1 MTRGIEVLLAQALC
15 RSLPWLGK
23 VERLPGRGMS
33 TSFNRFSREFAPAA
47 KHSLFER

>member
-1 MTRGIEVLLAQALC
+1 MVRSIEVLLAHAL
-15 RSLPWLGK
+15 RHSLPWLGK

-47 KHSLFER
+47 NDCPFEQ